1 MSPTCCAVRSQ
12 AGRFCRDKMR
22 QVGPSRRSIATSQL
36 TIVSTASQGR
46 HTELFGISRSDETCS
61 IGW

>member
-1 MSPTCCAVRSQ
+1 
-12 AGRFCRDKMR
+12 MR

-46 HTELFGISRSDETCS
+46 HTALFGIRRSEETCS
-61 IGW
+61 IGWWVGPSSPKPMLS